1 VERRRDEA
9 VETRTVRL
17 ESATCLLDMSNALLA
32 DEVEPLVDADDGSG
46 PPIELVMARPS
57 FVEGPMPC

>member
-1 VERRRDEA
+1 
-9 VETRTVRL
+9 
-17 ESATCLLDMSNALLA
+17 MSNALLA